1 MGESHFKRLAPTRS
15 RVFFADCF
23 SPCARTETL
32 LLGGKDLPELS
43 KEAAVKLTTSTMGS
57 TTNAAAASQAARK
70 QMVSF
75 VG

>member
-1 MGESHFKRLAPTRS
+1 
-15 RVFFADCF
+15 
-23 SPCARTETL
+23 
-32 LLGGKDLPELS
+32 
-43 KEAAVKLTTSTMGS
+43 VKLTTSTMGS